1 MKNEVQV
8 LDKNT
13 EVVNKN
19 KKIKNGLITANT
31 TVNVNTGDFSIKMDD
46 NTTKVAITGILGGI
60 LLYALKL
67 LKK

>member
-1 MKNEVQV
+1 MKNEVQL

-19 KKIKNGLITANT
+19 KKSKNGLITANT
-31 TVNVNTGDFSIKMDD
+31 TVNVNTGDFSIKMDN
-46 NTTKVAITGILGGI
+46 NTTKVAITGILGGV
-60 LLYALKL
+60 LLYALNL

>member
-1 MKNEVQV
+1 MKNEVQL

-19 KKIKNGLITANT
+19 KKSKNGLITANT

-46 NTTKVAITGILGGI
+46 NTTKVALTGILGGI
-60 LLYALKL
+60 LLYTIKL

>member
-19 KKIKNGLITANT
+19 KRSKNGLITANT

>member
-1 MKNEVQV
+1 MKNDVQL

-19 KKIKNGLITANT
+19 NRSKNGLITANT
-31 TVNVNTGDFSIKMDD
+31 TVNVNTGDFSIKMDN
-46 NTTKVAITGILGGI
+46 NTTKVAITGILGGV